1 MKELKD
7 IPDNIKCLISGHLSG
22 SLNADELNILKEW
35 VLASSDNKN
44 HFNKIRYVWI
54 SSGND
59 SPKKGSGRNIL
70 ELLNEIPL
78 SGKKKNL
85 SLNTWLK
92 IAASWTIF
100 IILSGLF
107 GWYLRGGQQQHEAEP
122 SLLQSNTT
130 TVQTKLGSQS
140 MVDLPDGSTVWINA
154 GSKLTYNDSYNEEDR
169 EVSLIG
175 EACFDVKT
183 NAEKPFIVKVGDLS
197 VKALGTTFNIKA
209 YPEDQVI
216 TTTLVKGKVVIEGTD
231 VNEKKFSITMK
242 PNENITYLTSLKSMK
257 EQPNAN
263 INPTKKINPEK
274 AVELKIPEKVI
285 IDDNIKPE
293 LYTSWKDESWI
304 IEKQLLGNLIKDL
317 ERRYDVEIMFGSD
330 NISDYHFS
338 GTIQRETIEQVMN
351 ILQRTIPLQYT
362 INKSTVTIR
371 EDRKLVEEFDS
382 KNK

>member
-1 MKELKD
+1 MKEIVG

-22 SLNADELNILKEW
+22 SLNADELNALKKW
-35 VLASSDNKN
+35 VTESPENKKY
-44 HFNKIRYVWI
+44 FNEMRYVWI

-59 SPKKGSGRNIL
+59 NRKKGSGRNIL

-78 SGKKKNL
+78 SGKKKSL
-85 SLNTWLK
+85 SFNTWLK
-92 IAASWTIF
+92 IAASWTI
-100 IILSGLF
+100 IITLSGLL
-107 GWYLRGGQQQHEAEP
+107 GWYLRGDQEQHEAEP

-231 VNEKKFSITMK
+231 VNDEKFSITMK
-242 PNENITYLTSLKSMK
+242 PNENITYLTSMKSVK
-257 EQPNAN
+257 EQPEAI
-263 INPTKKINPEK
+263 INPTKHIKPEK

-285 IDDNIKPE
+285 IADNIKPE

-317 ERRYDVEIMFGSD
+317 ERRYDVEILFGSD

-338 GTIQRETIEQVMN
+338 GTIQRETIEQVMK
-351 ILQRTIPLQYT
+351 ILQRTIPLHYI

-371 EDRKLVEEFDS
+371 EDSKLVEEFNL